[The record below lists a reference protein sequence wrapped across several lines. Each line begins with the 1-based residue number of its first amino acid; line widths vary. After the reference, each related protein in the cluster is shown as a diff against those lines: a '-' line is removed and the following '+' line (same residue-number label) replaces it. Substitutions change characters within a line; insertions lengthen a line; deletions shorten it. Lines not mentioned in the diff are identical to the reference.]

1 MDTSAR
7 SQETSPAPAPGLSLL
22 LMVSVSWLVTHDT
35 GTMSPEDHIINAN
48 YNMAWVTDKQ
58 TD

>member
-7 SQETSPAPAPGLSLL
+7 SQETSLAPAPGLSHL
-22 LMVSVSWLVTHDT
+22 LMVSVSWLMTHDT

-48 YNMAWVTDKQ
+48 YNMA
-58 TD
+58 